1 MAKAEEV
8 VGKAVVMETVAVER
22 VGVEEGV
29 AEAEV
34 AMGQVATEREEDLV
48 VWAGTE
54 VGIRQVHTT

>member
-8 VGKAVVMETVAVER
+8 VGKAAVMETVAVER